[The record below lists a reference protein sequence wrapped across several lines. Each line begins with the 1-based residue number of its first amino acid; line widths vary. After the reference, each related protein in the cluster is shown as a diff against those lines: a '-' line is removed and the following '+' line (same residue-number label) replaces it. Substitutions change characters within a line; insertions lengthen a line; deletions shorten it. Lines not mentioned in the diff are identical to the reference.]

1 MIFVPT
7 DLVSLLVLLMTML
20 LAWITT
26 QHYLA
31 PCKNFPP
38 GPWGLPIIGSFM
50 YFGSDIHTDMMK
62 LSKKYGDVYSLKMG
76 SHTATVVSGVK
87 AIQEC
92 LVQKGNDFADR
103 PDTWT
108 IGLFNPRCEGIV
120 RGHFDNKWQHRR
132 QFAHATLRS
141 FGFGKTCME
150 SKICEEILF
159 LLDEFRDIQN
169 QPINAGNIINRSVSN
184 IICSITFGKRFKYSD
199 PNFIFIV
206 DILGKCFESHGKVYV
221 LDFLPFVRPFNQSNI
236 KTFIATRK
244 DVEKFCKQQIDEHR
258 EVFDPNHIG
267 DFIDACLAERTKH
280 NSKVDFTDDQ
290 LKFMLVD
297 IFGAGTETVV
307 TTLIW
312 GLLFMVLHPEIQE
325 IVYNELD
332 QVVGAN
338 RLPRLN
344 DRKHLPYTEAT
355 LLEIQRIGS
364 ILPFALPHRALR
376 DTTLGGYNIPSG
388 TAVTI
393 LLWSIHRD
401 PNTWPDPDKF
411 DPMRFYDEKNNTVK
425 KSENF
430 MPFLQ

>member
-38 GPWGLPIIGSFM
+38 GPWGLPIIVSFM

-76 SHTATVVSGVK
+76 SHTAIVVSGVK

-108 IGLFNPRCEGIV
+108 IDLFNPRCEGIV

-159 LLDEFRDIQN
+159 LLDEFR
-169 QPINAGNIINRSVSN
+169 
-184 IICSITFGKRFKYSD
+184 
-199 PNFIFIV
+199 
-206 DILGKCFESHGKVYV
+206 
-221 LDFLPFVRPFNQSNI
+221 SNI

-267 DFIDACLAERTKH
+267 DYIDACLAERTKH

-325 IVYNELD
+325 RVYNELD

-338 RLPRLN
+338 RLPRLD

-355 LLEIQRIGS
+355 LLEIQRSGS

-430 MPFLQ
+430 MPFSAGRRVCMGEQLAKHELFLYFSAMMHQFKFTLPVGTKKPCTEGVLGITLVPKQYDVVIKERHT